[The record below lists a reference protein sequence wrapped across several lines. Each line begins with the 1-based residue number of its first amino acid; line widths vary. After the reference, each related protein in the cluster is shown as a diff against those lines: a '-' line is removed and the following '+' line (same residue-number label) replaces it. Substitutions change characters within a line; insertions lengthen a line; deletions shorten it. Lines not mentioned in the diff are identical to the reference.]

1 MFESVHKRA
10 YLGINFPALFGA
22 CIVFYDELGKTVCEN
37 SFHPKEFHRKFLIFL
52 FDFFHS
58 WKESFVLF
66 VCRSERF
73 GKELN
78 GELLDLG
85 KE

>member
-1 MFESVHKRA
+1 MFESIHKRA
-10 YLGINFPALFGA
+10 YPGINFPALFGA
-22 CIVFYDELGKTVCEN
+22 WIVFYDELGKMVGEN
-37 SFHPKEFHRKFLIFL
+37 IFHPKEFHRKFLIFL

-66 VCRSERF
+66 VRRSERF

-78 GELLDLG
+78 GELLDFG